1 MDIKTVCL
9 LEFYN
14 NKFYKHLIYKHCLFF
29 HSESCIH
36 SCGMVCTWKI
46 NDKLLETILSA
57 MTVQVIHARLV
68 SERTRM
74 ILPTPPTTYAF
85 SCHKRRW
92 PLLPS
97 DGDSN
102 PRYTYFIST
111 STRSRSSEPTACS
124 IWEALIASNTLN
136 VRFKALSCKT
146 LYVMLLTA
154 TFYFHIPLIVRK
166 YYKQCRKE
174 SLHTHPEPYFR

>member
-9 LEFYN
+9 VEFYN
-14 NKFYKHLIYKHCLFF
+14 NKFPQHLIHKQCIFF
-29 HSESCIH
+29 HSESYVQ
-36 SCGMVCTWKI
+36 SCEMVCTWTI
-46 NDKLLETILSA
+46 NDILLETILGD
-57 MTVQVIHARLV
+57 MIVQAIHARLV
-68 SERTRM
+68 SERTLM
-74 ILPTPPTTYAF
+74 MLPKPPTTYAF

-136 VRFKALSCKT
+136 VRFKALSCK
-146 LYVMLLTA
+146 
-154 TFYFHIPLIVRK
+154 H
-166 YYKQCRKE
+166 
-174 SLHTHPEPYFR
+174 